1 MFLLAPLLYDLPY
14 FALFEDS
21 LSEAPSLCLLHGL
34 QAQICVCHPDELAP
48 ALRQIEEA
56 QAQGHWV
63 AWAAEYELGLA
74 LEPRLQALLPAD
86 TRLLRAWIFREKTT
100 LGAEAVAGFWQQQL
114 AGLSPQAC
122 EAGLL
127 RLEPEWVEAEHAQA
141 TRNILELIAAGDC
154 YQVNLTMPFTG
165 VVYGHPLALYARLRE
180 RQPVRY
186 STLIR
191 AGDEWVLSLSPELF
205 VERQGDTLSCRPMK
219 GTAPRHLDPVRDKA
233 EGAALLASEK
243 NRAEN
248 LMIVDLI
255 RNDLG
260 RLVAAGG
267 VRTTALFTL
276 EAYATVY
283 QLTSTVQAS
292 PVRASLETILRA
304 IFPCGSITGAP
315 KIRAME
321 IIHQLE
327 TTPRGVYCG
336 ALGWVAPD
344 GDFRFSVPIRTLL
357 VAHDGA
363 CRLNAG
369 GGIVADSRPAEEYQ
383 ECLIKARF
391 ARSLA
396 EEYQLIE
403 TLRWSAEEGF
413 PLLAEHKARLV
424 RSAHELGF
432 VCDEGAIESALHL
445 HVAGQAE
452 RALRVRLLLWRDGS
466 HQIQGFPLEA
476 LQGEQS
482 VCISA
487 VRLDPA
493 DRRLRYK
500 TTARKFYDAALQQA
514 TAASHFDVI
523 FFNTRG
529 ELCEGARSNIFIER
543 DGVLLTPVLSSG
555 LLPGVLRAHLLA
567 RGQAREAVLRE
578 PDLRNAG
585 RVWLGNAL
593 RGLVP
598 VRLA

>member
-1 MFLLAPLLYDLPY
+1 MFLVAPTLHSLPH

-21 LSEAPSLCLLHGL
+21 LSEAPSLWLLHGL
-34 QAQICVCHPDELAP
+34 QAQICVSHPNELAC
-48 ALRQIEEA
+48 ALRQIEAA
-56 QAQGHWV
+56 QAQGYWV
-63 AWAAEYELGLA
+63 AWAADYELGLA

-86 TRLLRAWIFREKTT
+86 TRLLRAWIFREKTV
-100 LGAEAVAGFWQQQL
+100 LGAEAVAAFWSHQL
-114 AGLSPQAC
+114 ASLSPQES

-127 RLEPEWVEAEHAQA
+127 RLEPEWSEVEHTQA
-141 TRNILELIAAGDC
+141 TRSILELIAAGDC
-154 YQVNLTMPFTG
+154 YQVNLTMPFDGTA
-165 VVYGHPLALYARLRE
+165 YGHPLALYARLRE

-191 AGDEWVLSLSPELF
+191 AGEEWVLSLSPELF
-205 VERQGDTLSCRPMK
+205 AERQGDTLICRPMK
-219 GTAPRHLDPVRDKA
+219 GTAPRHADPVRDKA
-233 EGAALLASEK
+233 EGAALLVSEK

-283 QLTSTVQAS
+283 QLTSTVQAA
-292 PVRASLETILRA
+292 PVRASLAEILQA
-304 IFPCGSITGAP
+304 IYPCGSITGAP

-327 TTPRGVYCG
+327 TMPRGVYCG
-336 ALGWVAPD
+336 ALGWLAPD

-357 VAHDGA
+357 LGRDGA
-363 CRLNAG
+363 CRLNTG
-369 GGIVADSRPAEEYQ
+369 GGIVADSKPAEEYQ

-396 EEYQLIE
+396 EEFQLIE

-413 PLLAEHKARLV
+413 PLLAGHLARLQ

-432 VCDEGAIESALHL
+432 VCDAETIESALRQ
-445 HVAGQAE
+445 HVVGRAE
-452 RALRVRLLLWRDGS
+452 QTLRVRLLLWRDGS
-466 HQIQGFPLEA
+466 HQIQSFPLEA
-476 LQGEQS
+476 VQGGQS

-487 VRLDPA
+487 MRLDPR
-493 DRRLRYK
+493 DRRLRHK

-514 TAASHFDVI
+514 MAAGHFDVL
-523 FFNTRG
+523 FLNTQG

-543 DGVLLTPVLSSG
+543 DGVLLTPALSSG

-567 RGQAREAVLRE
+567 SGQAQEAVLRE
-578 PDLRNAG
+578 EDLRSAG
-585 RVWLGNAL
+585 SVWLGNAL